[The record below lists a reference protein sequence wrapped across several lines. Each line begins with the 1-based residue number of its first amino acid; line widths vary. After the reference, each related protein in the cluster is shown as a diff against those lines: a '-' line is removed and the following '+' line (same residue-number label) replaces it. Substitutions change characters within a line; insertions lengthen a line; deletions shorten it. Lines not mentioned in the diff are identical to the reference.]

1 MGSVERGE
9 RNLTLKSL
17 LTISKSLGITLSELV
32 AGLEKKAATSERTPP
47 RGKHQ

>member
-17 LTISKSLGITLSELV
+17 VTISRCLGITVSDLLS
-32 AGLEKKAATSERTPP
+32 GLEKKAGTPRTPP
-47 RGKHQ
+47 RRKHP

>member
-17 LTISKSLGITLSELV
+17 LTISKCLGITLSELLL
-32 AGLEKKAATSERTPP
+32 GLEKKVGAPARTPP
-47 RGKHQ
+47 RSKHP